1 MSSKT
6 KSVKGTRKKKSRDAA
21 DEKSQLDLIPDH
33 GPLPKEPAEPAKK
46 DATKEIEEFK
56 LLPPSP
62 DDPTAEVPLSREEI
76 GAKVCAKRDIIQVAS
91 DLLAGY
97 GDPKQAAN
105 RLRAL
110 QVIVDSLFGKP
121 GAGSDEPPPPADW
134 NGIPAPDRETP

>member
-6 KSVKGTRKKKSRDAA
+6 KSRKRGRKSGPAS
-21 DEKSQLDLIPDH
+21 DEKQIDLIPDLH
-33 GPLPKEPAEPAKK
+33 PSPKEAAESAKK
-46 DATKEIEEFK
+46 DSAKEIEEFK
-56 LLPPSP
+56 LPPPSP

-97 GDPKQAAN
+97 GDPKQAPN

-110 QVIVDSLFGKP
+110 QVVIDSLFGKP
-121 GAGSDEPPPPADW
+121 GADADGPPPPADW
-134 NGIPAPDRETP
+134 NGVPAPDREIP